1 MRSAFKVADLQRE
14 NRRLR
19 KKAIELE
26 KQLIDLKKMVN
37 WEASQSI
44 GLENVQRSAR
54 REMS

>member
-26 KQLIDLKKMVN
+26 KQLIDLKKMVTSN
-37 WEASQSI
+37 TMD
-44 GLENVQRSAR
+44 
-54 REMS
+54 RESF